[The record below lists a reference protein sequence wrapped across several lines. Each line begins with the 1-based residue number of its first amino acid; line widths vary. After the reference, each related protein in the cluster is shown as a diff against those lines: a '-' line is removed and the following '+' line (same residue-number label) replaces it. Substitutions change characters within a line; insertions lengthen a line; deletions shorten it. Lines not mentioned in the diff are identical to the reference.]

1 MRVTS
6 TQSRKGVKGQLPLAE
21 SRGSASGGV
30 WGNAPTVFRALNSK
44 GAANK
49 GAGSEAS
56 LPQTLRVLRRAPK
69 LLIRPTVLCRAKWAR
84 PCCWSERASWS
95 LSQAGDFASAEASR
109 GLCGRPRHP
118 FAVHTHV
125 SWSLLLQ
132 GISPLRRRG
141 GGNENRRSL
150 RSPPTPLRSA
160 HPCSL
165 TVIVGWEN
173 RNCPPSA
180 PQSFPHADAPDSQTA
195 PPAPGTAARRPSAR
209 QIG

>member
-1 MRVTS
+1 MTNS
-6 TQSRKGVKGQLPLAE
+6 IARKGSRGKFPLAG
-21 SRGSASGGV
+21 SRDSVPCGV
-30 WGNAPTVFRALNSK
+30 WGNAPTVSRATSPK
-44 GAANK
+44 GKSNK

-56 LPQTLRVLRRAPK
+56 LPVTSRVLRRAPK
-69 LLIRPTVLCRAKWAR
+69 LLIRPTTLCRAKWAR
-84 PCCWSERASWS
+84 PNCMTSSHSWS

-132 GISPLRRRG
+132 GISPLRRRV

-160 HPCSL
+160 HPCFL
-165 TVIVGWEN
+165 VFIVSWVKW
-173 RNCPPSA
+173 RCPPSA

-195 PPAPGTAARRPSAR
+195 PSAPGTAVRRPSAR